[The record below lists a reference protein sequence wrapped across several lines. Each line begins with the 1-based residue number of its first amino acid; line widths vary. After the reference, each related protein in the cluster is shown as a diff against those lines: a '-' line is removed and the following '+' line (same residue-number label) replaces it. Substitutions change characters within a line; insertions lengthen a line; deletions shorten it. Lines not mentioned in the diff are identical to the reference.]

1 MRSREYEQAL
11 QELGAL
17 REAGK
22 VSQEYYDVTRAKML
36 AESTRPRSWLLSA
49 VTVVAI
55 FRATRRPHPA
65 RVRRFRLTIRR

>member
-55 FRATRRPHPA
+55 F
-65 RVRRFRLTIRR
+65 VLLVVLIRLGYAVFG